1 VGVVKAMPRWTVR
14 VATLG
19 ELHRSP
25 GLGLDLGGRAMPY
38 CGHRAPMAL
47 APLVIRW
54 GPHASSDL
62 IRQRAVCTKCG
73 HVGATLQHPCWA
85 GNQIGFEPF
94 PVDVV
99 TR

>member
-1 VGVVKAMPRWTVR
+1 MVKAMPRYIGR
-14 VATLG
+14 IPTLG

-25 GLGLDLGGRAMPY
+25 GWVWLWCARAFPY

-54 GPHASSDL
+54 GPAASSNVL
-62 IRQRAVCTKCG
+62 RQRARCTCYG
-73 HVGATLQHPCWA
+73 HLGATLQHPCWA

-94 PVDVV
+94 PDDV
-99 TR
+99 RMR

>member
-1 VGVVKAMPRWTVR
+1 MDRACCD
-14 VATLG
+14 AG

-25 GLGLDLGGRAMPY
+25 GWMWIWCGRAMPY

-54 GPHASSDL
+54 GPGASSDV
-62 IRQRAVCTKCG
+62 IRQRAVCSKCG
-73 HVGATLQHPCWA
+73 YVGATLQHPGWW

-94 PVDVV
+94 PMTVV
-99 TR
+99 MR